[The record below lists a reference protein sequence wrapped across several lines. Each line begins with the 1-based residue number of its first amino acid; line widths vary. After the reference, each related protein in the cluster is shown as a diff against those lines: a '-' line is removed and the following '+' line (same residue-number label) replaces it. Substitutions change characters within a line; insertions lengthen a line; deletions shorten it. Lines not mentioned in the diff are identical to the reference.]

1 MSASTPAWVRSPCAR
16 KITRSCCRWWSPPS
30 RRTPSTRWMAPTW
43 ASSRSASSRGRTPRA
58 PCSRAA
64 RWSARPPSEP
74 RLSGDTPERSAT
86 GGRRSGMTRTPCRGA
101 GSVEFLVVSVL
112 NGVVHGLLLFM
123 VSAGLTLI
131 FGMMGVLNFAHAWF
145 YMLGAYVGF
154 TLTRHGGFWV
164 GLVLAPVVA
173 GLTGVLVERYMLR
186 RVHKYGHAHELLL
199 TFGLAFIIEEVIKL
213 FYGDALVSYQMPDYM
228 RFAAFTIFDTNYP
241 FYRLF
246 MGAVALAMFAVLYLL
261 LTRTRVGIV
270 VRAATYRPS
279 TVEALGHNLPLVF
292 MGVFAGGSALAGLA
306 GAVAGA
312 FYPTGPSMAVDFGT
326 LVFVVV
332 VIGGLGSVVGAL
344 IASLMI
350 GLFISFSVGLN
361 VSIADLFGLFGL
373 GPWAQELGGLFTL
386 QLSTVANSMPFL
398 LMLLVLL
405 IRPAGLMGD
414 RQ

>member
-1 MSASTPAWVRSPCAR
+1 MEY
-16 KITRSCCRWWSPPS
+16 I
-30 RRTPSTRWMAPTW
+30 
-43 ASSRSASSRGRTPRA
+43 
-58 PCSRAA
+58 
-64 RWSARPPSEP
+64 
-74 RLSGDTPERSAT
+74 
-86 GGRRSGMTRTPCRGA
+86 
-101 GSVEFLVVSVL
+101 VVSIL

-154 TLTRHGGFWV
+154 TLTRLGGFWI
-164 GLVLAPVVA
+164 GLVLAPIVA
-173 GLTGVLVERYMLR
+173 GFSGVLVERYLLR
-186 RVHKYGHAHELLL
+186 RVHQYGHAHELLL

-213 FYGDALVSYQMPDYM
+213 FYGDALVSYQMPEYM
-228 RFAAFTIFDTNYP
+228 RFAAFTIFETNYP

-246 MGAVALAMFAVLYLL
+246 MGAVALGMFVILYLL
-261 LTRTRVGIV
+261 LTRTRVGII

-312 FYPTGPSMAVDFGT
+312 FYPTGPNMAVDFGT

-332 VIGGLGSVVGAL
+332 VVGGLGSVVGAL

-361 VSIADLFGLFGL
+361 ISIADFLGLFGL
-373 GPWAQELGGLFTL
+373 GEWASEVGGLFTL
-386 QLSTVANSMPFL
+386 QLSTIANSMPFL